1 MRYCLF
7 RSKIATDNLM
17 IHCSFKLVLR
27 PSALIQLVII
37 QGRRQ
42 KRNVLF
48 ERRKKDRKGKKDIEE
63 KVVGKKLRKKEE

>member
-1 MRYCLF
+1 
-7 RSKIATDNLM
+7 M
-17 IHCSFKLVLR
+17 IHCSSKLVLR